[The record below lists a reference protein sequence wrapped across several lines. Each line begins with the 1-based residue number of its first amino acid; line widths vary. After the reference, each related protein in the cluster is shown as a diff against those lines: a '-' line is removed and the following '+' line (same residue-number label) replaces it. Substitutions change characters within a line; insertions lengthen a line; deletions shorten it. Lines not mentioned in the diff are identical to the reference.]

1 MILCLYGQEVHS
13 QYSFMLVPK
22 VFMKLTSKRVLTM
35 EWLNGKNPN
44 ELLVQSEELVQE
56 TGQYLERQT
65 LDTKVQLLDLVCTN
79 K

>member
-1 MILCLYGQEVHS
+1 
-13 QYSFMLVPK
+13 
-22 VFMKLTSKRVLTM
+22 MKLTSKRVLTM

-44 ELLVQSEELVQE
+44 ELLVQSKELVQE
-56 TGQYLERQT
+56 NGQYLEMQT